1 MQIRF
6 LLITLAFTLLSSC
19 ASNTVPFATEN
30 ENTWLLEQSG
40 GDTYPIYCM
49 ANKKNETA
57 DPVCYKARKEY
68 NKKTGQLKFHSP

>member
-19 ASNTVPFATEN
+19 ASNTAPFAIASED
-30 ENTWLLEQSG
+30 TWFIEQSG

-57 DPVCYKARKEY
+57 DPVCFKARKEF
-68 NKKTGQLKFHSP
+68 KKTGQLKFHSP